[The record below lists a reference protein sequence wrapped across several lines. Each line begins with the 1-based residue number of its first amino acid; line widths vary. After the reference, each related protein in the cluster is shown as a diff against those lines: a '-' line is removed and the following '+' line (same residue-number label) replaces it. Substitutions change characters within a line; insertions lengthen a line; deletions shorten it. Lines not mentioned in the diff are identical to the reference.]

1 MGKTI
6 LVVFD
11 ARRHDEK
18 ISLGRGGS
26 STLNSSPDRFVH
38 FKAWLNLLRV
48 SVLFTVPG
56 DPIAGYLLSTCLR
69 GGKISAVLILPGV
82 VSLLIYCAGLL
93 SNDYFDMEEDRQFR
107 PSRPLAAGLIAPRIA
122 LIVAILLS
130 IDAVILA
137 WLGGFFLG
145 LTASLLAVI
154 VWGYNAGL
162 KRVAPLSLILMG
174 ACRAMSFL
182 LGAIVAVGLH
192 LPVVVI
198 FAAVGLAI
206 YVSAVSYIA
215 AGETSSEKTNHKA
228 SLPGIALLIWL
239 GGVGFLSR
247 GYASFESISICASMP
262 LIIIASIIVIIVFR
276 WGFCVRKDS
285 AASVK
290 QQAIGSWL
298 RALILMQ
305 SWLVWWGFALSA
317 SQQYVYLAF
326 AIALILAWPIS
337 AGLAKRFP
345 PT

>member
-1 MGKTI
+1 MVI
-6 LVVFD
+6 D
-11 ARRHDEK
+11 AGRHNEET
-18 ISLGRGGS
+18 SLGRRRS
-26 STLNSSPDRFVH
+26 LTLNSSPDRFVH
-38 FKAWLNLLRV
+38 FKAWLGLLRV

-69 GGKISAVLILPGV
+69 GGKISSVIFLPV
-82 VSLLIYCAGLL
+82 VISLLIYCAGLL
-93 SNDYFDMEEDRQFR
+93 GNDYFDIEEDRRFR

-122 LIVAILLS
+122 LIVAILLT
-130 IDAVILA
+130 IDAVVLA
-137 WLGGFFLG
+137 WLEGVALG

-162 KRVAPLSLILMG
+162 KRIALLSPILMG
-174 ACRAMSFL
+174 SCRAMSFL
-182 LGAIVAVGLH
+182 LGAIAAVGFHLSAMVIFVAVGL
-192 LPVVVI
+192 
-198 FAAVGLAI
+198 AT

-239 GGVGFLSR
+239 GGVGFFSR
-247 GYASFESISICASMP
+247 RYASFELISIWTDIP
-262 LIIIASIIVIIVFR
+262 LLILASIIVIIVFH
-276 WGFCVRKDS
+276 WGFCVWKDS

-305 SWLVWWGFALSA
+305 SWMVWWGFALSA

-326 AIALILAWPIS
+326 AIALVLAWPIS
-337 AGLAKRFP
+337 AILAKRFP